1 MFLFVAFSTPCLAPI
16 VATLSLVP
24 GVPRT
29 SSARRTHYPIEK
41 IVGDS
46 SSAKIALYY
55 STAACFREAIRHCC
69 PPDMNLNLVEFPSAI
84 SGDAAGQTLRRLL
97 AALEMFVSPDTYNE
111 RKK

>member
-69 PPDMNLNLVEFPSAI
+69 PPDMNLNGRIPERHFGRRRRADVATAV
-84 SGDAAGQTLRRLL
+84 SGVGNVCEPRYL
-97 AALEMFVSPDTYNE
+97 
-111 RKK
+111 